1 MESVKVMPDL
11 IPDYIWGGLAEGT
24 LALLHEIASTPGG
37 REALDRKKAELW
49 PEKYGKKGT
58 R

>member
-1 MESVKVMPDL
+1 MEGVYVKPDAV
-11 IPDYIWGGLAEGT
+11 PGYIFDGLAAGT
-24 LALLHEIASTPGG
+24 LDLLHDIVAAPGG